1 MTQED
6 GEQTHAPPPLP
17 RVFPHHSRG
26 GVGWGRQQRVTNRK
40 EMNEVVLIVVFM
52 ELDKSSPK
60 MRPNMKSSRISL
72 KIQNKTNEEAFS
84 SRC

>member
-1 MTQED
+1 M
-6 GEQTHAPPPLP
+6 PLLP
-17 RVFPHHSRG
+17 CPVCFHITR
-26 GVGWGRQQRVTNRK
+26 GVGVEWGRQQRVTNRK

-72 KIQNKTNEEAFS
+72 KIQNKKNEEAFP

>member
-1 MTQED
+1 M
-6 GEQTHAPPPLP
+6 PLLP
-17 RVFPHHSRG
+17 CPECFHITRG
-26 GVGWGRQQRVTNRK
+26 VRMGWGRQQRVTNRK

-72 KIQNKTNEEAFS
+72 KIQNKKNEEAFP

>member
-1 MTQED
+1 
-6 GEQTHAPPPLP
+6 
-17 RVFPHHSRG
+17 
-26 GVGWGRQQRVTNRK
+26 
-40 EMNEVVLIVVFM
+40 MNEVVLIVVFM

-72 KIQNKTNEEAFS
+72 KIQNKKNEEAFP

>member
-1 MTQED
+1 M
-6 GEQTHAPPPLP
+6 PLLP
-17 RVFPHHSRG
+17 CPGCFHITRG
-26 GVGWGRQQRVTNRK
+26 VGVGWGRQQRVTNRK